1 MRPNY
6 SKNEQMKN
14 EKCGCKKALTGNKQ
28 YIFQID
34 IVLYFLKELIPN
46 IHRLCIKVK
55 IFFAFDNNNPI
66 RTCSCEATC

>member
-34 IVLYFLKELIPN
+34 IVLYFLKELITY

-55 IFFAFDNNNPI
+55 NFFAFNKPI
-66 RTCSCEATC
+66 RTCSCDCVKCE